1 MAYVAYFKDEQG
13 VVRKFP
19 LDTGG
24 GVVVNSVYS
33 ENRANDIAIGTAF
46 DVPKYEL
53 GNNSLQVFINGLLCV
68 KDTHYLEKTTSTIT
82 FTSIIPKDATI
93 TAVVTTSSGAG
104 ALATTV
110 ATSDSRTSDLPV
122 GSTYTTPTY
131 TLGSDLVKVYLDG
144 LLALQG
150 VQYQEL
156 TSKSIKFLTAIPKN
170 VQIVVVASVAS

>member
-68 KDTHYLEKTTSTIT
+68 KDTHYVEKTTSTIT

-93 TAVVTTSSGAG
+93 TAVVTTSSGATSLST
-104 ALATTV
+104 AI
-110 ATSDSRTSDLPV
+110 ATSESRGNPIPA
-122 GSTYTTPTY
+122 GQTYTTPPY
-131 TLGSDLVKVYLDG
+131 TVGSDFLKVYLNG
-144 LLALQG
+144 VLAVNQ
-150 VQYQEL
+150 VNYEEVSK
-156 TSKSIKFLTAIPKN
+156 TSIRFTSEIPTDM
-170 VQIVVVASVAS
+170 QICVVATLVS